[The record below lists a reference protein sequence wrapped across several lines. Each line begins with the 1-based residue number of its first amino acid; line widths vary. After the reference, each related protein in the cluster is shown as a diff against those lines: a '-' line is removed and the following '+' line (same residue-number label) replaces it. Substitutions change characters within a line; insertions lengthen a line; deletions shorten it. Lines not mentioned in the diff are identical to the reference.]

1 MIKEQ
6 IMSEKKYAY
15 SFSGEEYEGPFDS
28 YDEALQ
34 AAKDANADEWEDDRW
49 EYVYIGECI
58 WYKPHVSAVNV
69 IEAIQDD
76 AYDQA
81 GDFAIDYLDDV
92 TKEHR
97 NKLESLLTGIFNI
110 WAKDYGYKPSFFTV
124 ENVKE
129 VKI

>member
-1 MIKEQ
+1 
-6 IMSEKKYAY
+6 MSENKYAY
-15 SFSGEEYEGPFDS
+15 SFNGEEYEGPFDS

-34 AAKDANADEWEDDRW
+34 AAKDANLDEYHDDRY
-49 EYVYIGECI
+49 EVAYIGECV
-58 WYKPHVSAVNV
+58 WYKPHVDADNV
-69 IEAIQDD
+69 IEAVQDE

-97 NKLESLLTGIFNI
+97 DKLESLLTGIFNI
-110 WAKDYGYKPSFFTV
+110 WAEDYGYKPSFFTV

-129 VKI
+129 VRI

>member
-1 MIKEQ
+1 
-6 IMSEKKYAY
+6 MSEIKYAY
-15 SFSGEEYEGPFDS
+15 SFNGEEYEGPFDS
-28 YDEALQ
+28 YEEALQ
-34 AAKDANADEWEDDRW
+34 EAKNENEALGDKKDER
-49 EYVYIGECI
+49 VFIGECI
-58 WYKPHVSAVNV
+58 RYEPHVSAVDV
-69 IEAIQDD
+69 IEAVQDD

-97 NKLESLLTGIFNI
+97 DKLESLLTGIFNI

-129 VKI
+129 MKI

>member
-1 MIKEQ
+1 
-6 IMSEKKYAY
+6 MSEIKYAY
-15 SFSGEEYEGPFDS
+15 SFNGEEYEGPFDS

-34 AAKDANADEWEDDRW
+34 AAKDANLDEYHDDRY
-49 EYVYIGECI
+49 EVVYIGECI
-58 WYKPHVSAVNV
+58 WYKPHVSADNV

-81 GDFAIDYLDDV
+81 GDFAINYLDDV